1 MDKIPQMT
9 EKKKKLDMHVQ
20 TATKILSEIKRRS
33 IDKLQDFE
41 DELMSAGRLSGQN
54 RTEVMNYLKGES
66 DKQEVYNDKLRLIMV
81 AVMCGNEMGE
91 IRQMIEVVKEVHRD
105 RYDEEF
111 VEAMIKRRTQAE

>member
-54 RTEVMNYLKGES
+54 RAEVMNYLKSES
-66 DKQEVYNDKLRLIMV
+66 DKQEVYNDKVRLIMV
-81 AVMCGNEMGE
+81 GVMCGNEMGE

>member
-41 DELMSAGRLSGQN
+41 DELMSAGRFTGQN
-54 RTEVMNYLKGES
+54 RIEVMNYLKTES
-66 DKQEVYNDKLRLIMV
+66 DKQEVFNDKMRLIMIG
-81 AVMCGNEMGE
+81 VMCGNEIGE

-105 RYDEEF
+105 RYDEEL
-111 VEAMIKRRTQAE
+111 VESLIKRRT